1 MGIDVRLKRESGEVL
16 AEVGDPKMVLSRA
29 TQHAFSGTRLLKYIV
44 PWGDAVFNQ
53 AQAEDLESD
62 IADVK
67 RASAD
72 PQLSDILS
80 EIEPL
85 VARLSSETHTSPNT
99 PTLGPSLLVASCL
112 FSAPSITVFGSSC
125 GRRRLALAAWSARGS
140 CSEFPGPIP
149 SGKRSVP
156 NFVGAASV
164 SYGTRSFATCTCLQE
179 ISTLLAPN
187 SGTPGP

>member
-29 TQHAFSGTRLLKYIV
+29 AQRAFSGTRLLKYVV

-53 AQAEDLESD
+53 AQADDLESD

-67 RASAD
+67 RANPD

-85 VARLSSETHTSPNT
+85 VARLSTETHAY
-99 PTLGPSLLVASCL
+99 L
-112 FSAPSITVFGSSC
+112 
-125 GRRRLALAAWSARGS
+125 W
-140 CSEFPGPIP
+140 
-149 SGKRSVP
+149 
-156 NFVGAASV
+156 FVGD
-164 SYGTRSFATCTCLQE
+164 
-179 ISTLLAPN
+179 
-187 SGTPGP
+187 